1 MVPEHTTYSRACTTH
16 TPQLKESAVPA
27 HRHTYLVRLDPLIL
41 GDNATPH
48 GVRDQFFDR
57 LETTDAE
64 VVQLKGADRVVISC
78 SDELADQIRD
88 LEYILDVEPYTRG

>member
-1 MVPEHTTYSRACTTH
+1 M
-16 TPQLKESAVPA
+16 PA

-41 GDNATPH
+41 DDSATPH
-48 GVRDQFFDR
+48 RVREQFFDR

-78 SDELADQIRD
+78 SDEVADQIRD
-88 LEYILDVEPYTRG
+88 LGYVLDVEPYTPG